1 MKKISK
7 VLATGLSAIVL
18 ANPIVYGKIHENLKP
33 IVETYKLS
41 KTFTDIDLKKWED
54 ESDDDVI
61 IAEMAHKIV
70 EEAKKKNPSLTTS
83 NEVEV
88 AMFLRS
94 LLKNPEFN
102 SGKFN
107 KLLEENTKKLLIR
120 KVVGEMTKFLNSGL
134 KIMLATLPLSV
145 AMWGIE
151 NFLKSGTHLQDFIL
165 SAKSMFNSAQIVKGI
180 TAELLTEK
188 LPEIQEN
195 LENSLAGQDEA
206 IEKIMCKL
214 KEHCAYLQECKD
226 LKIAPSRCLVLHFYG
241 APGTGKSTALKVIAN
256 TLGVGTYTSGMAQA
270 VEDKGN
276 SANTVISRLMKDE
289 VLDNGRTKQ
298 FLKTQLRKVV
308 ESPYA
313 QIISFDE
320 IEKQRLLD
328 SQLSKRDF
336 RTEKG
341 FIIPSTL
348 DEAMRDAKDQA
359 KFAGI
364 SVGNKIFITISNET
378 EEDLNQLEP
387 SFKDRLSGGMVY
399 FKDFN
404 IDDYKDMIIKS
415 SKDLFE
421 AYKKRGFN
429 LSWSENALDYYS
441 KLFAEHKY
449 SGRRVVEFIDEIR
462 AKIKNY
468 ESELIDCDNWL
479 LNYNKISKEFEVIE
493 NNIEEFDPYK
503 QIEFNENSKLEIIKT
518 KNTMTR

>member
-1 MKKISK
+1 MKKTNKI
-7 VLATGLSAIVL
+7 LATGLSAIVL
-18 ANPIVYGKIHENLKP
+18 ANPIVYGKIHKNLQP

-41 KTFTDIDLKKWED
+41 KTFTDSDLRKWESD
-54 ESDDDVI
+54 DDDVI

-70 EEAKKKNPSLTTS
+70 EEAKKKNPNLTTS
-83 NEVEV
+83 NEASV
-88 AMFLRS
+88 AIFLKSLQEHGIEKIDPDKINS
-94 LLKNPEFN
+94 LLKEDPMTGIFREFT
-102 SGKFN
+102 GKSL
-107 KLLEENTKKLLIR
+107 KLMAI
-120 KVVGEMTKFLNSGL
+120 S
-134 KIMLATLPLSV
+134 LPLSIL
-145 AMWGIE
+145 MWGVQNI
-151 NFLKSGTHLQDFIL
+151 LQSGAHLQDFGL
-165 SAKSMFNSAQIVKGI
+165 SAKSMFNSVKTVKGI

-226 LKIAPSRCLVLHFYG
+226 LKINPSRCLVLHFYG

-298 FLKTQLRKVV
+298 FLKTQLRKIV

-479 LNYNKISKEFEVIE
+479 LNYNEISKKFEVIE
-493 NNIEEFDPYK
+493 NNI
-503 QIEFNENSKLEIIKT
+503 
-518 KNTMTR
+518 